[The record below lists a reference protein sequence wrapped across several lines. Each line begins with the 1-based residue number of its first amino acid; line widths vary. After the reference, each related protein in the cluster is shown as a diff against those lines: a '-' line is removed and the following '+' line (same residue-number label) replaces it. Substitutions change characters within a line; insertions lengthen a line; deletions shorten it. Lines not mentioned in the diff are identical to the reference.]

1 MFIYTEQHDINDPF
15 FESNDSGGNVNVG
28 DRVWL
33 SSRTT
38 VLPKVQIGEGAVLAS
53 GALACKNLDAY
64 GVYGG
69 VPAKKIGERSRDL
82 RYEFDGSYLSFY

>member
-1 MFIYTEQHDINDPF
+1 MIGEVCAFLATRKIMFH
-15 FESNDSGGNVNVG
+15 S
-28 DRVWL
+28 
-33 SSRTT
+33 
-38 VLPKVQIGEGAVLAS
+38 KVQIGEGAVLAS

-69 VPAKKIGERSRDL
+69 VPAKRIGERSHDL